1 MSINDP
7 NSNNYDINKF
17 KGQSILSDDFE
28 ESSSILYR
36 PKTQETRQNYEIILS
51 FIQEY
56 IGDQP
61 RDILSGAA
69 DEIIIILKNDR
80 LKDKERKK
88 EVEYLLGHLA
98 DEKFSQLVNLSKK
111 LTDWSNEHI
120 QSMNANLNNRDDDEN
135 IDETIG
141 VKVMIEEEEEDTDD
155 DNNAYEIDDN
165 ERDEDEDEEGDD
177 GEKNIIIQGKVRHW
191 FLNLIKRLA

>member
-177 GEKNIIIQGKVRHW
+177 GEKNIIIQGKVRH
-191 FLNLIKRLA
+191 

>member
-1 MSINDP
+1 M
-7 NSNNYDINKF
+7 NKY

-61 RDILSGAA
+61 RDILGGAA
-69 DEIIIILKNDR
+69 DEILIILKNDR

-88 EVEYLLGHLA
+88 EVEYLLGHLV
-98 DEKFSQLVNLSKK
+98 DEKFSQLVNLAKK
-111 LTDWSNEHI
+111 LTDWSNEHV
-120 QSMNANLNNRDDDEN
+120 QNMNANLYNRDDDEN

-141 VKVMIEEEEEDTDD
+141 VKVMIEEDEEDTDD
-155 DNNAYEIDDN
+155 DNNAYEINDN
-165 ERDEDEDEEGDD
+165 EKDEDDDEDADD
-177 GEKNIIIQGKVRHW
+177 GERNIIIQGKV
-191 FLNLIKRLA
+191 FELFQKIFNYFFTLKDIYI